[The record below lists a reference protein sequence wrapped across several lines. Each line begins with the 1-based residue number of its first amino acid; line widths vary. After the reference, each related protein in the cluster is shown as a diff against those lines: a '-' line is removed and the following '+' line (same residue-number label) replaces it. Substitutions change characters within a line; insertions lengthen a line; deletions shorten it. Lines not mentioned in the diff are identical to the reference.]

1 MHFLK
6 TANSSINSSKKNN
19 KAQSSKPKEFFIE
32 RTKGEIEETN
42 ESYKSLGSVELD
54 FVEFIFKAK
63 IREQLQMEDK
73 LEFLLKF
80 ICALTDDNSA

>member
-6 TANSSINSSKKNN
+6 TANQSINSSKKNN
-19 KAQSSKPKEFFIE
+19 KTQGSKPKEFFIE
-32 RTKGEIEETN
+32 RTKGDTEDTYEA
-42 ESYKSLGSVELD
+42 YRSLGSVELD
-54 FVEFIFKAK
+54 FIEFIFKAK
-63 IREQLQMEDK
+63 IREQLQMEEK